1 MAIVRYDSGVATYVH
16 ANFTTG
22 SYDRVVD
29 FYKGQLGPPISTP
42 TREVVRFAQPRLSN
56 PTAVWK
62 SYFADSDSF
71 ATLEIRKYDDARG
84 DFPDTRTGVV
94 LLYSSNA
101 SPVFPELSSRDLMNL
116 R

>member
-1 MAIVRYDSGVATYVH
+1 M
-16 ANFTTG
+16 
-22 SYDRVVD
+22 D
-29 FYKGQLGPPISTP
+29 FYKGLLGPPISTP
-42 TREVVRFAQPRLSN
+42 TREVVRIAQPRLPN

-62 SYFADSDSF
+62 SYFADSDTF
-71 ATLEIRKYDDARG
+71 ATLEIRMYDDARG
-84 DFPDTRTGVV
+84 NFPDTRTGVV